1 MTVLEYMAQQK
12 AKIRARHSGEEF
24 FFQSG
29 KDKNAP
35 VKLDEHR
42 AASVILEE
50 MEGLKGLNT
59 AARRF
64 YSLNSKFTAKSGFVV
79 YSE

>member
-42 AASVILEE
+42 SASVILNEID
-50 MEGLKGLNT
+50 GLRGLNT
-59 AARRF
+59 EQRRF
-64 YSLNSKFTAKSGFVV
+64 YSFNSKFTAKSGFMV